1 MEFLSEMVLDRGIP
15 PDVVT
20 YSSIL
25 HAWFLQFRT
34 TEWSYKIVQRNGFL
48 GMLCQIQWR
57 SLFWLMDS
65 AKKGW
70 FQKLGASS
78 KQWLKKVLSQMFT
91 PTYTALMDGYCL
103 QNQMDEARKVLDI
116 MVGKGCAPA
125 SWSMDI
131 ARVEGWTRQNHSL
144 LKCLIKI
151 WLLILS
157 LTALLWK
164 VCAVEVEFWMRKS
177 FSRRCMC
184 SSGLLPDLIAYSILL
199 DGLWKH
205 GHLDEALK
213 TLKAMQER
221 KIERDIVLHTILIEG
236 MFIAGKLEVAKE
248 LSSKLFVDGMRPTVQ
263 TYIKG
268 LLKEGLS
275 DEAYE
280 LLRKMEDD
288 GFLPDGCSYNIVII
302 KGFLQNRDSS
312 TAIRL
317 INEMAGKRFSADS
330 STFQM
335 LLLLN
340 ELSFFFDQVLL

>member
-1 MEFLSEMVLDRGIP
+1 
-15 PDVVT
+15 
-20 YSSIL
+20 
-25 HAWFLQFRT
+25 
-34 TEWSYKIVQRNGFL
+34 
-48 GMLCQIQWR
+48 MLCQIQWR
-57 SLFWLMDS
+57 SLFWLMDF

-70 FQKLGASS
+70 FQKLGASL

-103 QNQMDEARKVLDI
+103 QNQTDEARKVLDI

-131 ARVEGWTRQNHSL
+131 ARVEGWTRQNHFL
-144 LKCLIKI
+144 LKYLIKI

-157 LTALLWK
+157 LTSLLWK

-184 SSGLLPDLIAYSILL
+184 SWSGLLPDLITYSILL
-199 DGLWKH
+199 DGCCKH

-213 TLKAMQER
+213 MLEAMQER
-221 KIERDIVLHTILIEG
+221 KIERDIALHTILIEG
-236 MFIAGKLEVAKE
+236 MFIAGELEVAKE

-280 LLRKMEDD
+280 LFRKMEDNS
-288 GFLPDGCSYNIVII
+288 FLPDGCSYN
-302 KGFLQNRDSS
+302 
-312 TAIRL
+312 
-317 INEMAGKRFSADS
+317 
-330 STFQM
+330 
-335 LLLLN
+335 
-340 ELSFFFDQVLL
+340 VLTKL

>member
-1 MEFLSEMVLDRGIP
+1 
-15 PDVVT
+15 
-20 YSSIL
+20 
-25 HAWFLQFRT
+25 
-34 TEWSYKIVQRNGFL
+34 
-48 GMLCQIQWR
+48 
-57 SLFWLMDS
+57 
-65 AKKGW
+65 
-70 FQKLGASS
+70 
-78 KQWLKKVLSQMFT
+78 
-91 PTYTALMDGYCL
+91 
-103 QNQMDEARKVLDI
+103 
-116 MVGKGCAPA
+116 
-125 SWSMDI
+125 
-131 ARVEGWTRQNHSL
+131 
-144 LKCLIKI
+144 
-151 WLLILS
+151 
-157 LTALLWK
+157 
-164 VCAVEVEFWMRKS
+164 
-177 FSRRCMC
+177 
-184 SSGLLPDLIAYSILL
+184 
-199 DGLWKH
+199 
-205 GHLDEALK
+205 LDEALK

-221 KIERDIVLHTILIEG
+221 KIERDIVLHTIIIEG

-317 INEMAGKRFSADS
+317 IDEMAGKRFSADS

-340 ELSFFFDQVLL
+340 ELSFFFFLIECCCRLLCLLRVVNFSDWFASPVSHYFATCFDTISTPLWIR